1 MPYKT
6 ETFVQMNRVLRVAED
21 DKPILL
27 SDLRLL
33 LDKVDHAGRHAAATQ
48 VFDGTD
54 AAKTS

>member
-1 MPYKT
+1 
-6 ETFVQMNRVLRVAED
+6 MNRVLRLAED

-33 LDKVDHAGRHAAATQ
+33 LDEVDHAGRHAAATQ